1 MRENVRIR
9 EFVPSCARATTTYD
23 AQLSLTLSEAGLAP
37 AKVLVLEVRQPGKVR
52 VINKQIFLQRMCMR
66 EKA

>member
-23 AQLSLTLSEAGLAP
+23 AQLSRTLSEAGLAP

-52 VINKQIFLQRMCMR
+52 VNQ
-66 EKA
+66 